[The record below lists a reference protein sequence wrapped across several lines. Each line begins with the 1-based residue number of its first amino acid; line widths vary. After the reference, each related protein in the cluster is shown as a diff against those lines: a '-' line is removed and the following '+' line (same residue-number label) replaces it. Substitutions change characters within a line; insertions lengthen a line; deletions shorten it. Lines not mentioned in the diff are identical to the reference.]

1 MNKKYRFNIHAYAPE
16 LNKFEVMI
24 KSEYGYLE
32 YYQEIKLPSNVTKQF
47 TNDYKS
53 NIKIVRNHYKALHD
67 GKQSLKKIGFIQF
80 QNSNERMNQYAKKV
94 TGLYNDYGTIKEVI
108 KRYKDI
114 NQGYKQ
120 LFKGLDSEKNSIYET
135 VYNEVSYEIKVK
147 VK

>member
-16 LNKFEVMI
+16 LNKFEVMT
-24 KSEYGYLE
+24 KSEF
-32 YYQEIKLPSNVTKQF
+32 QEIELPSNVTKQF
-47 TNDYKS
+47 TNDYKN
-53 NIKIVRNHYKALHD
+53 NIRIVRSYYKSLHD

-80 QNSNERMNQYAKKV
+80 QNSNERMNEYAKKV

-120 LFKGLDSEKNSIYET
+120 LFKGLDSDKNSIYET